1 MGGGGAGGG
10 STFLWASIPSR
21 PCCRNVVIV
30 MTKDATGREEHWGCA
45 DPAIAHPVMEAKLK
59 NAVRCGSF
67 EGKAG
72 MRPIHDL
79 VTVL

>member
-1 MGGGGAGGG
+1 MKTA
-10 STFLWASIPSR
+10 F
-21 PCCRNVVIV
+21 IV
-30 MTKDATGREEHWGCA
+30 TTKDATGREEHWGCA
-45 DPAIAHPVMEAKLK
+45 EPAIAHPVREAKLR

-79 VTVL
+79 ATVL